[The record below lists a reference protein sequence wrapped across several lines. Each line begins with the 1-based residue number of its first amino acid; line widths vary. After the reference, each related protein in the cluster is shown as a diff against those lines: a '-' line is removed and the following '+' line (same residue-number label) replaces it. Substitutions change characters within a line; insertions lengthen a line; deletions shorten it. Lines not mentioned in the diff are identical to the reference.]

1 MDASM
6 KVIDYVKRSGG
17 NMSLHLT
24 ERSRHHRC
32 WSVFFL
38 FDGAMQW
45 SKNREAFRRRK
56 AEIVSD
62 ACADECAECADPG

>member
-6 KVIDYVKRSGG
+6 KVIDYVKEVGEYVTTSDGKITASQ
-17 NMSLHLT
+17 ML
-24 ERSRHHRC
+24 ER
-32 WSVFFL
+32 FFL

-45 SKNREAFRRRK
+45 SKIEKLSGGEK